1 MKEHA
6 QKLLSKYK
14 LGTCTPEEAALINNW
29 YAAEA
34 AKQQIPEGPADP
46 LEEEQLIWG
55 RIKAVVPVSHTL
67 EGGVKAKKLP
77 GFNKWIGIAASL
89 ILLLSIGVYSYQHQH
104 SHEAQMA
111 RLRANDI
118 KPGGKKAVL
127 TLASGKKIVLTDAVN
142 GALATEGGVK
152 ITKTADGQLEYT
164 VSGTDAGTEVL
175 YNTIETPRGGQY
187 LIHLPDGT
195 NVWLNAMSSLTFPTV
210 FTGNRRLV
218 KLKGEGYFEVAKMKA
233 DNGKKMSFMV
243 VANQQTVL
251 VSGTHFNVN
260 SYADEGKTRTT
271 LLEGSVNVLSVE
283 RGQDPKT
290 MFRVVKLNPGQQ
302 AEFSNGRLK
311 VHPVNTEEAIAWK
324 NGKFKF
330 TNENIESLM
339 RKVSRWYDVEVE
351 YRGDIS
357 KEGFGGQVSSS
368 RNVSEVL
375 EVLQLT
381 GLVHFEIEG
390 RRIIVLSE

>member
-6 QKLLSKYK
+6 QKLLGKYK

-34 AKQQIPEGPADP
+34 VKQQIPEGPADP
-46 LEEEQLIWG
+46 LEEEQLIWE
-55 RIKAVVPVSHTL
+55 RIKAASLVSHTL
-67 EGGVKAKKLP
+67 EREVKVIRLP

-89 ILLLSIGVYSYQHQH
+89 ILLLSIGVYSYRQQH
-104 SHEAQMA
+104 SHEARME

-118 KPGGKKAVL
+118 KPGGKKAIL
-127 TLASGKKIVLTDAVN
+127 TLASGKKIVLTDALD
-142 GALATEGGVK
+142 GTLATEGGVK

-164 VSGTDAGTEVL
+164 VSAAEAGKEGQ
-175 YNTIETPRGGQY
+175 YNTIETPKGGQY

-195 NVWLNAMSSLTFPTV
+195 SVWLNAMSSLTFPTV

-218 KLKGEGYFEVAKMKA
+218 RLKGEGYFEVAKLNMEE
-233 DNGKKMSFMV
+233 GKKMPFAV
-243 VANQQTVL
+243 VTDQQTVF
-251 VSGTHFNVN
+251 VFGTHFNVN
-260 SYADEGKTRTT
+260 SYADEGRTKTT
-271 LLEGSVNVLSVE
+271 LLEGSVSVSSLE
-283 RGQDPKT
+283 HGQDPKT
-290 MFRVVKLNPGQQ
+290 MIKMVKLNPGQQ

-311 VHPVNTEEAIAWK
+311 VQPADVEEAIAWK

-339 RKVSRWYDVEVE
+339 RKVSRWYDVDVE

-381 GLVHFEIEG
+381 GLVYFEIEG

>member
-1 MKEHA
+1 MKDDA

-14 LGTCTPEEAALINNW
+14 LGTCTPEEEALINNW
-29 YAAEA
+29 YAVEV

-46 LEEEQLIWG
+46 LEEEQLIWAG
-55 RIKAVVPVSHTL
+55 IKAAIPVSHTL
-67 EGGVKAKKLP
+67 EGEIKTRKLR

-89 ILLLSIGVYSYQHQH
+89 ILLLAIGVYSYHQQY

-111 RLRANDI
+111 KLRANDI

-127 TLASGKKIVLTDAVN
+127 TLASGKKIVLTDALN

-152 ITKTADGQLEYT
+152 ITKTGDGQLEYT
-164 VSGTDAGTEVL
+164 VSGTDAGAEGL

-187 LIHLPDGT
+187 LVHLPDGT
-195 NVWLNAMSSLTFPTV
+195 SVWLNAMSSLTFPTV

-218 KLKGEGYFEVAKMKA
+218 RLKGEGYFEVAKLKMK
-233 DNGKKMSFMV
+233 GEKKKPFV
-243 VANQQTVL
+243 VVTNQQTVL
-251 VSGTHFNVN
+251 VYGTHFNVN
-260 SYADEGKTRTT
+260 SYADEGETTTT
-271 LLEGSVNVLSVE
+271 LLEGSVSVSSLD
-283 RGQDPKT
+283 RGQNSKT
-290 MFRVVKLNPGQQ
+290 MIKIVKLNPGQQ

-311 VHPVNTEEAIAWK
+311 VQPANAEEAIAWK

-351 YRGDIS
+351 YRGNIS
-357 KEGFGGQVSSS
+357 KEGFGGQVS
-368 RNVSEVL
+368 
-375 EVLQLT
+375 
-381 GLVHFEIEG
+381 
-390 RRIIVLSE
+390 